1 MIDFLL
7 GVTILLSIAIMVW
20 IAACWFA
27 GFQYDQWVEEFN
39 KEGIK
44 TALEPVLMGSDVV
57 GYTVVMERRAR
68 AR

>member
-7 GVTILLSIAIMVW
+7 GVTILMALAIVALS
-20 IAACWFA
+20 AACWFA

-68 AR
+68 TR